1 MSLNNPVNEYL
12 TTKNESALA
21 DATPHKLI
29 EMLLDGALESIAK
42 ATGAITTDNAMV
54 LGESLGKAVSIV
66 DSLQAMLDGDR
77 GGDIAG
83 NLEQL
88 YEYIGRRL
96 LEVSKD
102 RDPEVLREVAG
113 LLHEIKAGWDAV
125 PPELKSA
132 AG

>member
-42 ATGAITTDNAMV
+42 ATGAITADNAMV

-77 GGDIAG
+77 GGEIAG
-83 NLEQL
+83 NLGQL

-102 RDPEVLREVAG
+102 RDPEILREVAG
-113 LLHEIKAGWDAV
+113 LLREIKSGWDAM

>member
-12 TTKNESALA
+12 ATKNQSALE

-29 EMLLDGALESIAK
+29 EMLLEGALESIAK
-42 ATGAITTDNAMV
+42 ATGALAADNAMV

-77 GGDIAG
+77 GGEIAD
-83 NLEQL
+83 NLGQL

-96 LEVSKD
+96 LEASKD
-102 RDPEVLREVAG
+102 RDPEILREVAG
-113 LLHEIKAGWDAV
+113 LLREIKSGWDAM

>member
-21 DATPHKLI
+21 DASPHKLI

-42 ATGAITTDNAMV
+42 ATGALTADNVVV

-77 GGDIAG
+77 GGEIAG
-83 NLEQL
+83 NLGQL

-96 LEVSKD
+96 LQVSRD
-102 RDPEVLREVAG
+102 RDPEILREVAG
-113 LLHEIKAGWDAV
+113 LLREIKSGWDEM

-132 AG
+132 SG

>member
-21 DATPHKLI
+21 DASPHKLI

-42 ATGAITTDNAMV
+42 ATGALTADNVVV

-77 GGDIAG
+77 GGEIAG
-83 NLEQL
+83 NLGQL

-96 LEVSKD
+96 LQVSRD
-102 RDPEVLREVAG
+102 RDPEILREVAG
-113 LLHEIKAGWDAV
+113 LLREIKSGWDAM

-132 AG
+132 SG

>member
-1 MSLNNPVNEYL
+1 MNLDNPVNEYL

-29 EMLLDGALESIAK
+29 EMLFDGALESIAK
-42 ATGAITTDNAMV
+42 ATGAITADNAMV
-54 LGESLGKAVSIV
+54 LGESIGKAVSII
-66 DSLQAMLDGDR
+66 DSLQAMLDADR
-77 GGDIAG
+77 GGEIAG
-83 NLEQL
+83 NLGEL

-96 LEVSKD
+96 LQVSKD
-102 RDPEVLREVAG
+102 RDPEILREVAG
-113 LLHEIKAGWDAV
+113 LVREIKSGWDAM

>member
-29 EMLLDGALESIAK
+29 EMLLDGALENIAK
-42 ATGAITTDNAMV
+42 ATGAIAAGNAMV

-77 GGDIAG
+77 GGEIAG
-83 NLEQL
+83 NLGQL

-102 RDPEVLREVAG
+102 RDPEILTEVAG
-113 LLHEIKAGWDAV
+113 LLSEIKSGWDAM